1 MWYVTGGVP
10 HLGSFRPDCD
20 RILLPTLHC
29 SRNASFTTDQHATA
43 ESIVDTRVP
52 NRSLPFKILAVSLH
66 LPLSLLSHRLIQV
79 AYHGVPEKA
88 YEVFVNA
95 LHSCYLK
102 QSLVIPDLED
112 HNPAGNSVYTVS
124 FV

>member
-1 MWYVTGGVP
+1 MV
-10 HLGSFRPDCD
+10 F
-20 RILLPTLHC
+20 RILGVFTLIVTEYFSQLFIVQGSMLPDTP
-29 SRNASFTTDQHATA
+29 TDQHATA

-95 LHSCYLK
+95 LYSCYLK

-112 HNPAGNSVYTVS
+112 HNPAGNSVYTVCY
-124 FV
+124 V